1 MITNVA
7 KYKVIGGGKIT
18 PINVTKDECVAAI
31 TTRYGAV
38 CYSNLISLA
47 HYPMTS
53 VLIEYEI

>member
-7 KYKVIGGGKIT
+7 KYKAIGGGKIT
-18 PINVTKDECVAAI
+18 PINVTRDECVAAI

-53 VLIEYEI
+53 VLIEHEI